1 VEGFLEVVESAW
13 VAGPTIAN
21 YLKCMSDKLV
31 ATSKALT
38 RRNDRFISIN
48 KKHIMLDNELILR
61 LDVATESR
69 ALSPEERSF
78 RKLFKRKLLG
88 LASFKQRSRIMWLA
102 EEDG

>member
-38 RRNDRFISIN
+38 RWNDRFININ
-48 KKHIMLDNELILR
+48 KKHIMLANELILR

-78 RKLFKRKLLG
+78 
-88 LASFKQRSRIMWLA
+88 
-102 EEDG
+102 